1 MLALG
6 LAFTGLGIA
15 ALFGRAGFAESLVNE
30 RGLGAEA
37 RWLWWMLAVCGGI
50 CLLAGMWARTRRVLT
65 ASAISLAALWIGYGL
80 VAHPVLDA
88 SSSARNLMQQAF
100 VQAGPGTEI
109 GMVAWK
115 EQNLLQARGR
125 VTEFGFRQP
134 DAVQLARGMAWM
146 RQSPQ
151 TRLLLVHENK
161 ELACIA
167 YGGPGT
173 LALDRANRRSWW
185 LVNVDA
191 VTGCPDSAPAE

>member
-1 MLALG
+1 L
-6 LAFTGLGIA
+6 I
-15 ALFGRAGFAESLVNE
+15 SE
-30 RGLGAEA
+30 RGLGAEV
-37 RWLWWMLAVCGGI
+37 RWLWWMLVVCGGI
-50 CLLAGMWARTRRVLT
+50 SLAAGVWARTRHVLT
-65 ASAISLAALWIGYGL
+65 ATAISLAAFWLGYGL

-88 SSSARNLMQQAF
+88 TSSARNLMQQAF

-146 RQSPQ
+146 RESPQ

-173 LALDRANRRSWW
+173 LALEKANRRSWW
-185 LVNVDA
+185 LVNSDA
-191 VTGCPDSAPAE
+191 VAACTDSARAE

>member
-1 MLALG
+1 
-6 LAFTGLGIA
+6 
-15 ALFGRAGFAESLVNE
+15 
-30 RGLGAEA
+30 
-37 RWLWWMLAVCGGI
+37 
-50 CLLAGMWARTRRVLT
+50 LAGLWARTRHVLAAVT
-65 ASAISLAALWIGYGL
+65 ISLGALWLGYGL

-88 SSSARNLMQQAF
+88 SSSARKLMQQAF
-100 VQAGPGTEI
+100 VQAGPGTMI

-115 EQNLLQARGR
+115 EQNLLQARGS

-173 LALDRANRRSWW
+173 LALEKANRRSWW
-185 LVNVDA
+185 LVNIEA
-191 VTGCPDSAPAE
+191 VAACPESAAAE